1 MPKSAK
7 KIVPSCAFL
16 TKVVLFDGTRRKTAN
31 GITHT
36 NYIKFIQIN
45 YKSMS
50 KIIKLKKGLDI
61 NLQGKAAE
69 SLVELPLAAEYAV
82 SPLDFEN
89 VTPKLL
95 VKVGDKVK
103 AGEPLFFDK
112 NNPRVLFTSPVS
124 GTVSAVNRGEKRKIL
139 NVTVAADAQ
148 QESAEFALLD
158 LQKAT
163 REEVIET
170 LLKSG
175 LWTMI
180 LQRPYGIVANPADE
194 PKAIFVSAF
203 DSAPLAA
210 DMNFALKGEKEN
222 LQKGLEVLSKLSN
235 GKVHLSVK
243 AKAEGEMTSLKGA
256 EIHTF
261 EGKHPVGCV
270 GVQIHHIDPI
280 AKGDIAWTVAIQDVA
295 AIGRLFST
303 GKVDLHKVV
312 ALTGSEVEKPQYYRI
327 ISGAPVASIVDGNI
341 KAQAE
346 GDTVRII
353 SGNVL
358 TGKKVAADGFISAT
372 ATQITVIPE
381 GDKYEMLGWIAPRFN
396 KFSVSRSYFS
406 WLCPKKEYKLDTNL
420 NGGVRAFVVTGL
432 FEEYL
437 PMDIYPMYLFK
448 AIIANDIDKM
458 ENLGIYEIV
467 EEDVA
472 LCEFVDP
479 SKTEIQQLVRDGIN
493 LMIKEC

>member
-1 MPKSAK
+1 
-7 KIVPSCAFL
+7 
-16 TKVVLFDGTRRKTAN
+16 
-31 GITHT
+31 
-36 NYIKFIQIN
+36 
-45 YKSMS
+45 MS

-124 GTVSAVNRGEKRKIL
+124 GTVSAVNRGEKRKVL

-148 QESAEFALLD
+148 QESAEFPVLD
-158 LQKAT
+158 VQKAS
-163 REEVIET
+163 REEVVEM

-210 DMNFALKGEKEN
+210 DMNFALKGEKES
-222 LQKGLEVLSKLSN
+222 LQKGLEVLSKLSG

-243 AKAEGEMTSLKGA
+243 ANAEGEMSSLKSA

-270 GVQIHHIDPI
+270 GIQIHHIDPI
-280 AKGDIAWTVAIQDVA
+280 AKGDIAWTVAIEDVA

-303 GKVDLHKVV
+303 GKVDLHKVI

-327 ISGAPVASIVDGNI
+327 ISGAPIASIVGGNI
-341 KAQAE
+341 KKQAE
-346 GDTVRII
+346 GDSVRII

-358 TGKKVAADGFISAT
+358 TGKTVAADGFISAT

-420 NGGVRAFVVTGL
+420 NGGPRAFVVTGL

-479 SKTEIQQLVRDGIN
+479 SKTEIQQLVRNGIN

>member
-1 MPKSAK
+1 
-7 KIVPSCAFL
+7 
-16 TKVVLFDGTRRKTAN
+16 
-31 GITHT
+31 
-36 NYIKFIQIN
+36 
-45 YKSMS
+45 MS

-69 SLVELPLAAEYAV
+69 SLVELPLANEYAV

-124 GTVSAVNRGEKRKIL
+124 GTVSAVNRGEKRKVL

-222 LQKGLEVLSKLSN
+222 LQKGLEVLSKLSG

-243 AKAEGEMTSLKGA
+243 ANAEGEMTSLKGA

-280 AKGDIAWTVAIQDVA
+280 AKGDIVWTVAIQDVA

-312 ALTGSEVEKPQYYRI
+312 ALAGSEVEKPQYYRI
-327 ISGAPVASIVDGNI
+327 INGAPIASIVDGNI
-341 KAQAE
+341 KKQAE
-346 GDTVRII
+346 GDSVRII
-353 SGNVL
+353 AGNVL

-406 WLCPKKEYKLDTNL
+406 WLCPKKAYKLDTNV

-448 AIIANDIDKM
+448 AIMANDIDKM

-467 EEDVA
+467 EEDIA

>member
-1 MPKSAK
+1 
-7 KIVPSCAFL
+7 
-16 TKVVLFDGTRRKTAN
+16 
-31 GITHT
+31 
-36 NYIKFIQIN
+36 
-45 YKSMS
+45 MS
-50 KIIKLKKGLDI
+50 KIIKLRKGLDI
-61 NLQGKAAE
+61 NLQGKATE
-69 SLVELPLAAEYAV
+69 SLVEVPMASMYAV
-82 SPLDFEN
+82 SPLDYEN

-103 AGEPLFFDK
+103 AGTPLFFDK
-112 NNPRVLFTSPVS
+112 NNTRVLYCSPVS

-139 NVTVAADAQ
+139 NVTVEADKEQ
-148 QESAEFALLD
+148 VSEEFAVLD
-158 LQKAT
+158 LQKAS
-163 REEVIET
+163 REDVIEM

-180 LQRPYGIVANPADE
+180 LQRPYGIVANPADQ
-194 PKAIFVSAF
+194 PKAVFVSAF
-203 DSAPLAA
+203 DSAPLAPC
-210 DMNFALKGEKEN
+210 MNFVLKGQKEN
-222 LQKGLEVLSKLSN
+222 LQKGMEVLAKLAGGN
-235 GKVHLSVK
+235 VNLSVR
-243 AKAEGEMTSLKGA
+243 ANAAGEMTSLNGVN
-256 EIHTF
+256 IHTF
-261 EGKHPVGCV
+261 EGKHPVGNV

-280 AKGDIAWTVAIQDVA
+280 SKGDIVWTVGIQDVA

-312 ALTGSEVEKPQYYRI
+312 ALTGSEVENPQYYRI
-327 ISGAPVASIVDGNI
+327 ISGAPIASIVEGNI
-341 KAQAE
+341 KKQAE
-346 GDTVRII
+346 GDSVRII

-358 TGKKVAADGFISAT
+358 TGKKVAADGYIT
-372 ATQITVIPE
+372 ATVSQVTVIPE
-381 GDKYEMLGWIAPRFN
+381 GDKYELFGWIAPRFG

-406 WLCPKKEYKLDTNL
+406 WLCPKKQYKLDTNL
-420 NGGVRAFVVTGL
+420 NGGPRPFVVTGL
-432 FEEYL
+432 FEVYL

-448 AIIANDIDKM
+448 AIVAGDLDKM